1 MKPTD
6 HNCRYSPHLTNLGQ
20 IYEDLA
26 WAGLVEDANS
36 IAWNNLTTEEQERI
50 KSNLLNIFHNGTK
63 NCN

>member
-1 MKPTD
+1 MITIAD
-6 HNCRYSPHLTNLGQ
+6 YLTFDFLGQ